1 MENLRM
7 RKMAVGKRMKATL
20 TCAHSR
26 SESGSETQPHMK
38 VTNCNLLPLQHI
50 KFHNLSYNK

>member
-1 MENLRM
+1 MENLLM

-38 VTNCNLLPLQHI
+38 VTATCCLY
-50 KFHNLSYNK
+50 ST